1 MRHTMLPAEPFT
13 AVEERWFSD
22 FSHGRRRP
30 VRPAP
35 RPAAPIGD
43 ALADKWFK

>member
-1 MRHTMLPAEPFT
+1 MRHTMIPAEPFT
-13 AVEERWFSD
+13 AVEERWFVEPSL
-22 FSHGRRRP
+22 RRRP